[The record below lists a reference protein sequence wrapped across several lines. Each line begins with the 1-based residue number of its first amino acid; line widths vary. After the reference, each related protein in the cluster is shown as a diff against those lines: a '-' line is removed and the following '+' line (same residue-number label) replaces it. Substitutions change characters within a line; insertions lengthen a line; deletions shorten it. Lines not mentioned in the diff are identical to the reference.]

1 MRLVKDKVLS
11 LISLATKA
19 GKTVSGEF
27 MTERET
33 KSGRAALV
41 IVAEDSSENTKK
53 KFQDMCGFYE
63 VPICFYGDKDT
74 LGHAMGKEIRAS
86 LAITD
91 AGFAKSISKH
101 IDTEDNT
108 IA

>member
-1 MRLVKDKVLS
+1 MLNAVKDGT
-11 LISLATKA
+11 AQ
-19 GKTVSGEF
+19 
-27 MTERET
+27 
-33 KSGRAALV
+33 LV
-41 IVAEDSSENTKK
+41 IVAADASENTKK
-53 KFQDMCGFYE
+53 KFQNMCDFYK
-63 VPICFYGDKDT
+63 VPIYFYGDKET

>member
-1 MRLVKDKVLS
+1 MKMNKALS
-11 LISLATKA
+11 MISLATKA
-19 GKTVSGEF
+19 GKTSSGEF
-27 MTERET
+27 LTEQT
-33 KSGRAALV
+33 VKDGRAYLV
-41 IVAEDSSENTKK
+41 IVAGDASANTKK
-53 KFQDMCGFYE
+53 KFQNMCDFYKVPIYFYE
-63 VPICFYGDKDT
+63 DKET

-101 IDTEDNT
+101 IDTQENT

>member
-1 MRLVKDKVLS
+1 MNLKMNKALS
-11 LISLATKA
+11 MISLATKA
-19 GKTVSGEF
+19 GKTSSGEF
-27 MTERET
+27 LTEQAVKEG
-33 KSGRAALV
+33 KAHLV
-41 IVAEDSSENTKK
+41 IVAGDASANTKK
-53 KFQDMCGFYE
+53 KFQNMCDFYK
-63 VPICFYGDKDT
+63 VPIYFFEDKET

-101 IDTEDNT
+101 IDTQDNT